1 MEISEVKKGMHVVID
16 GELYQVIDF
25 LHVKSGKGAAFMS
38 TKIKNVR
45 TGATLER
52 NFNTNYKVD
61 EARINRTNVQY
72 LYNDGSTYYFMD
84 NNTFDQVEI
93 PAERIGDDK
102 YYLIE
107 NNSVDMASYN
117 GELLGIT
124 IPEKLEMTVVSID
137 PGSMSS
143 SSSKP
148 TKDAVTETG
157 LVVKIPVFINEGEK
171 IIVTTCD
178 GKYYS
183 RA

>member
-16 GELYQVIDF
+16 GDLYQVIDF
-25 LHVKSGKGAAFMS
+25 LHVKPGKGAAFMS
-38 TKIKNVR
+38 TKLKNVR
-45 TGATLER
+45 TGSTIER
-52 NFNTNYKVD
+52 NFNTNYKVE

-84 NNTFDQVEI
+84 NNTYEQVEI
-93 PAERIGDDK
+93 PAEKIGDDK
-102 YYLIE
+102 NFLIE
-107 NNSVDMASYN
+107 NNSVDMATFD

-124 IPEKLEMTVVSID
+124 IPEKVEMTVCSID
-137 PGSMSS
+137 PASMSS

-148 TKDAVTETG
+148 TKDAITETG
-157 LVVKIPVFINEGEK
+157 FVVKVPVFINEGEK
-171 IIVTTCD
+171 IIVTTID